1 MSYLLMTGAT
11 GLLGEYLLRD
21 LTLAGVNVCV
31 VARSQRD
38 ASAADRIERIMAYW
52 ERQLGRLFPRPVVL
66 EGDITA
72 PYFGLDDQEI
82 KWISQNCTSLLNNAA
97 SLTFESGREDG
108 EPWRSNLTGVQHA
121 IDLGKKTGIEQVH
134 HVSTAYVAGLRT
146 GLILES
152 DLDLGQTFANEYE
165 ASKCAAEIAMREAGF
180 RSLTVFRPAIIVGD
194 STNGY
199 TSTYHGFYAPLKAM
213 HALLSLQK
221 LTGDDSSS
229 SNSKVPVQAML
240 QALGLEGSETKNFV
254 PVEWVSAC
262 MAKVIST
269 VDLHGQTYHLT
280 PRDRVTSMQTAKAIQ
295 AALEKHVYSISNVVD
310 KTGLSASEPIQKE
323 DSQGNDSPSNDS
335 AWGALGEAFA
345 SQISVYKEYWRDD
358 PEYSDLNTRT
368 AMPGLPCPDL
378 TFHVLQKMCDF
389 AIESGFG
396 WPKPKWTRQ
405 KTTLASWLQ
414 GKGIGLH
421 ATAEAFVPMFNLIA
435 IGPGGCDVALG
446 LIADKWV
453 FQYGRKSNVEG
464 WLLPFNLLLE
474 ENSIEILISSGLA
487 IAIPVNVVS
496 TFAGAEFSLSK
507 LTMLASKLDNQLVA
521 KHTLQ
526 TDNN

>member
-1 MSYLLMTGAT
+1 MTGAT
-11 GLLGEYLLRD
+11 GLLGKYLLRD

-31 VARSQRD
+31 VARGQRD
-38 ASAADRIERIMAYW
+38 ASAADRIERILAFW
-52 ERQLGRLFPRPVVL
+52 ERHLGRLLPRPVVL

-72 PYFGLDDQEI
+72 PCFGLDDQEI

-121 IDLGKKTGIEQVH
+121 IDLCKKTGIKQVH

-152 DLDLGQTFANEYE
+152 ELDLGQSFANEYE
-165 ASKCAAEIAMREAGF
+165 ASKCAAEIAMRDAGF

-221 LTGDDSSS
+221 LTGDESS

-262 MAKVIST
+262 MAKVVST
-269 VDLHGQTYHLT
+269 TDFHGKTFHLT
-280 PRDRVTSMQTAKAIQ
+280 PRKRVTSMQTAKAIQ
-295 AALEKHVYSISNVVD
+295 AALEKHVYSSNNLAG
-310 KTGLSASEPIQKE
+310 KTGLSASALFQKE
-323 DSQGNDSPSNDS
+323 DGQSKDSQNNDS

-358 PEYSDLNTRT
+358 PEFSDSNTQT
-368 AMPGLPCPDL
+368 AMPELPCPDL
-378 TFHVLQKMCDF
+378 TFPVLQKMCDF

-396 WPKPKWTRQ
+396 WPKPKWT
-405 KTTLASWLQ
+405 
-414 GKGIGLH
+414 
-421 ATAEAFVPMFNLIA
+421 
-435 IGPGGCDVALG
+435 
-446 LIADKWV
+446 
-453 FQYGRKSNVEG
+453 
-464 WLLPFNLLLE
+464 
-474 ENSIEILISSGLA
+474 
-487 IAIPVNVVS
+487 
-496 TFAGAEFSLSK
+496 
-507 LTMLASKLDNQLVA
+507 
-521 KHTLQ
+521 
-526 TDNN
+526 

>member
-38 ASAADRIERIMAYW
+38 ASAEDRIERIMAYW
-52 ERQLGRLFPRPVVL
+52 ERQLGRLLPRPVVL
-66 EGDITA
+66 KGDITA

-82 KWISQNCTSLLNNAA
+82 TWISQNCTSLLNNAA

-108 EPWRSNLTGVQHA
+108 EPWRSNLTGVQYA
-121 IDLGKKTGIEQVH
+121 IDLCKKTGINEVH

-152 DLDLGQTFANEYE
+152 ELDLGQAFANEYE

-180 RSLTVFRPAIIVGD
+180 LSLTVFRPAIIVGD

-221 LTGDDSSS
+221 LTGDPSSGS
-229 SNSKVPVQAML
+229 SSKVPVQAML
-240 QALGLEGSETKNFV
+240 RALGLEGNETKNFV

-269 VDLHGQTYHLT
+269 LNLHGQSYHLT
-280 PRDRVTSMQTAKAIQ
+280 PRDRVTSIQTAKAIQ
-295 AALEKHVYSISNVVD
+295 AALEKHVYSTNNAADPKGS
-310 KTGLSASEPIQKE
+310 TTPQPIGKE
-323 DSQGNDSPSNDS
+323 DGNGNVSQSNDS

-358 PEYSDLNTRT
+358 PEYSDSNTRT
-368 AMPGLPCPDL
+368 AMPELPCPDL
-378 TFHVLQKMCDF
+378 TFQVLQKMCDF

-405 KTTLASWLQ
+405 KTTVTTWLEE
-414 GKGIGLH
+414 KGIGLH
-421 ATAEAFVPMFNLIA
+421 ASDETFVPMFNLVA
-435 IGPGGCDVALG
+435 IGPGGGDVALG
-446 LIADKWV
+446 LNGDKWE
-453 FQYGRKSNVEG
+453 FQYGKKPSLES
-464 WLLPFNLLLE
+464 WLMPFNLLLE
-474 ENSIEILISSGLA
+474 ENSLEVLVRSGLA
-487 IAIPVNVVS
+487 IAIPADGAS
-496 TFAGAEFSLSK
+496 ASADAEFSLSN
-507 LTMLASKLDNQLVA
+507 LTMLASKLDHQLVA

-526 TDNN
+526 PDNT

>member
-1 MSYLLMTGAT
+1 MTGAT

-38 ASAADRIERIMAYW
+38 ASALDRIERIMAYW
-52 ERQLGRLFPRPVVL
+52 ERQLGRLLPRPVVL

-72 PYFGLDDQEI
+72 PYFGLEDQEI
-82 KWISQNCTSLLNNAA
+82 NWVSQNCTSLLNNAA

-121 IDLGKKTGIEQVH
+121 IGLCKKTGIERVH

-152 DLDLGQTFANEYE
+152 ELDLGQAFANEYE

-221 LTGDDSSS
+221 LTGDESSGS
-229 SNSKVPVQAML
+229 SSKVPVQAML
-240 QALGLEGSETKNFV
+240 RALGLEGSETKNFV

-269 VDLHGQTYHLT
+269 LDLHGQTYHLT

-295 AALEKHVYSISNVVD
+295 AALEKHVYSTNNAANP
-310 KTGLSASEPIQKE
+310 TGSSTSQPIGKE
-323 DSQGNDSPSNDS
+323 DGNGNVSQNNDS

-358 PEYSDLNTRT
+358 PEYSGLNTRT
-368 AMPGLPCPDL
+368 AMPELPCPDL
-378 TFHVLQKMCDF
+378 TFQVLQKMCDF

-396 WPKPKWTRQ
+396 WPKPKWNRQ
-405 KTTLASWLQ
+405 KTTLVTWLQ

-421 ATAEAFVPMFNLIA
+421 ATDEAFVPMFNLIA
-435 IGPGGCDVALG
+435 IGPGGGDVVLG
-446 LIADKWV
+446 LLADKWV
-453 FQYGRKSNVEG
+453 FQYGKESSVGG
-464 WLLPFNLLLE
+464 WLTPFNLLLE
-474 ENSIEILISSGLA
+474 ENSLEVLVRSGLA
-487 IAIPVNVVS
+487 IAIPVTVADAS
-496 TFAGAEFSLSK
+496 SEAEFSLSN
-507 LTMLASKLDNQLVA
+507 LTMLASKLDHQLVA

-526 TDNN
+526 PDNT

>member
-38 ASAADRIERIMAYW
+38 ASADDRIERIMAYW
-52 ERQLGRLFPRPVVL
+52 ERQLGRLLPRPVVL

-72 PYFGLDDQEI
+72 PDFGLDDQEI
-82 KWISQNCTSLLNNAA
+82 NWISQNCTSLLNNAA

-108 EPWRSNLTGVQHA
+108 EPWRSNLTGVQYA
-121 IDLGKKTGIEQVH
+121 IDLCKKTGIKEVH

-152 DLDLGQTFANEYE
+152 ELDLGQAFANEYE

-221 LTGDDSSS
+221 LTGDQSSGS
-229 SNSKVPVQAML
+229 SSKVPVQAML
-240 QALGLEGSETKNFV
+240 RALGLEGSETKNFV

-269 VDLHGQTYHLT
+269 LKLHGQTYHLT
-280 PRDRVTSMQTAKAIQ
+280 PRDRVTSMQTARAIQ
-295 AALEKHVYSISNVVD
+295 AALEKHVYSANKAADS
-310 KTGLSASEPIQKE
+310 KGLSASESIRKE
-323 DSQGNDSPSNDS
+323 DGHGQDPQSNDS

-358 PEYSDLNTRT
+358 PEYSDMNTRT
-368 AMPGLPCPDL
+368 AMPELPCPDL
-378 TFHVLQKMCDF
+378 TFQVLQKMCDF

-405 KTTLASWLQ
+405 KTTLATWLQ

-421 ATAEAFVPMFNLIA
+421 ASSEAFVPMFNLIA
-435 IGPGGCDVALG
+435 VGPGGGDFAIG
-446 LIADKWV
+446 LNADQWE
-453 FQYGRKSNVEG
+453 FQYGRKSNIES
-464 WLLPFNLLLE
+464 WLMPFNLLLE
-474 ENSIEILISSGLA
+474 ENSLEVLVRSGLA
-487 IAIPVNVVS
+487 IAIPADGASVS
-496 TFAGAEFSLSK
+496 AEAEFSLSN
-507 LTMLASKLDNQLVA
+507 LAMLASKLDHQLVA

-526 TDNN
+526 PDNN